1 MQHFVLWPM
10 LVILGG
16 AAATIPVVQN
26 STTRNILYLFV
37 MSPIAFGL
45 VSAIWLTGLR

>member
-1 MQHFVLWPM
+1 MQLFSPWPT
-10 LVILGG
+10 LAILAG

-26 STTRNILYLFV
+26 STTRNVFSLFV
-37 MSPIAFGL
+37 LSPLDLGL